1 MLLVFDISNTHTVV
15 GVYEGRTLLVDW
27 HITTDRLRTGDEYGI
42 LIKQLFN
49 DKGMDPGEVKAIMI
63 SSVVPPVMRAFEEM
77 CRDYFGLEALVVG
90 PGMKTG
96 MSIKSENPREVG
108 ADRIVNSIA
117 GLELYGSPLVIVD
130 FSTAT
135 SFDAISEKR
144 EYLGGAITPGLGI
157 SAEALFAR
165 TAKLPRIELVKPRAA
180 IGRNTVWSMQSG
192 LIFGYASMV
201 DGLVRRICSEMTGRP
216 LVVATGDFAPLVA
229 GECETIS
236 TVNPY
241 LTLEG
246 LRILFEMNQSGPAG
260 T

>member
-1 MLLVFDISNTHTVV
+1 MLLVFDISNTHTVA
-15 GVYEGRTLLVDW
+15 GVFEGRKLLVDW
-27 HITTDRLRTGDEYGI
+27 HITTDRLRTGDEYGM
-42 LIKQLFN
+42 LVKGLFM
-49 DKGMDPGEVKAIMI
+49 DKGMSPGSVKAIII
-63 SSVVPPVMRAFEEM
+63 SSVVPPVMMAFEEM
-77 CRDYFGLEALVVG
+77 CRRHLGLDPLVVG

-108 ADRIVNSIA
+108 ADRIVNSVA
-117 GLELYGSPLVIVD
+117 GLELYGSPLIIAD

-135 SFDAISEKR
+135 SIDAISEKR

-201 DGLVRRICSEMTGRP
+201 DGLIRRIRSEMTGDP
-216 LVVATGDFAPLVA
+216 LVVATGDYAPLLA
-229 GECETIS
+229 SECETIS

-246 LRILFEMNQSGPAG
+246 LRILYELNQARG
-260 T
+260 